1 MEKRLIRNE
10 KEVQNAIDFFG
21 KEWEDEIKQ
30 EVKGFPSILISCYSD
45 DIEFGEYYQFT
56 SVKAVDI
63 IKLQNLMD
71 FCLN

>member
-21 KEWEDEIKQ
+21 EEWEDEIKQ
-30 EVKGFPSILISCYSD
+30 EVNGFPCILISCYSD

-56 SVKAVDI
+56 SVKTVDI
-63 IKLQNLMD
+63 IKLKDPMA